1 MAKYI
6 TDENIR
12 LNIII
17 NGNSAQKELLDL
29 EKTTKTYKKA
39 NTELRAEKK
48 KLIAEGKK
56 ESEAFNNITK
66 EIKANNVVIKQ
77 NEARMAALQKEI
89 GVTGLTMSQLKQ
101 RATVLRLALNHAIP
115 GGEDEKRY
123 NAELKQIS
131 ARLTELKAKGKQ
143 TQLSLSGIADG
154 FNRYAALGASVVAT
168 TTGVVLGL
176 QKIIDYNGK
185 LADAQSDVQKTTG
198 QTKEEVDELTKSFG
212 MLETRTSRIDLL
224 KIAEEGGRI
233 GIAKDEIQDFVAVM
247 NKANVAL
254 GDSFTGGVEEVAS
267 KLGKLKLLF
276 KETKDISVDQAYES
290 IGSAINELGANGVA
304 TESNIAS
311 FATRLGSLSDSL
323 KPTIQD
329 ALGLGAAFEESGIQ
343 AEISGRAYSIFL
355 GEAAKNAP
363 KFAEVMGITTA
374 EVENLI
380 NTNPTEFFLQ
390 FSETLAETSK
400 GGVDTAQTLAKLGLS
415 ADGVKKIVGAAG
427 NNVDRFKELLDLS
440 NKSMIE
446 GTSLT
451 NEYNIKNTNLAATI
465 DKVKKRLMAA
475 FSSETV
481 ISGLSNLVVWIGD
494 LTGAV
499 TSVNEAYNE
508 ESKLTLQ
515 NALNYRRLASE
526 SQTLLNRYQNLTKE
540 GLVPTTEQ
548 KKELDIITLQLKDR
562 LGDSVISIDKETGSY
577 KLNSE
582 AVKEQIK
589 LKALM
594 ADEEAVTLISRRL
607 RAKEAIEAESLNAES
622 TKKEL
627 DLRREYFESTNAE
640 MLKTIRTTSGMTE
653 AGKLQL
659 LRSLDGYKELEIAK
673 QKDLAVNETLNT
685 QKQREIDLNNQLKV
699 LNITES
705 DADKLFQESVLPKE
719 GAEKY
724 VGNTRFIFQGG
735 KWVPQKDTVI
745 PPGDDDGDDD
755 DDDDDEKTN
764 KTKLTEQDLTDFI
777 EKQRADR
784 LLDGKEG
791 VEKELALIDEK
802 YNAEIEK
809 ANENHLSTTALE
821 KERDQEKKDLI
832 LLRQQEF
839 KDKLNEIEE
848 NDKLTAEEKEI
859 AQAELDFEKHT
870 NDLLL
875 LQLNKEEETALLLR
889 LEAAEKE
896 ALANINDK
904 YRQQDLKA
912 AENNRKKKV
921 ALQNQILDS
930 AVDVAGRETRIGQAL
945 LAIKGVMAAKET
957 LISLGVLKAKI
968 ATTTA
973 GATADIAAGTAKTAS
988 VGFPQNIPLLLGF
1001 AAQVVGII
1009 GAIKS
1014 ATSAVDS
1021 VTATGYEDGLY
1032 PVTRAQDGKQFNAK
1046 YGGNTKTG
1054 MVYEPTLFS
1063 TPKGNFLAGEKGANE
1078 PELIVDGAAFKQ
1090 INPDVKSSF
1099 MREIARVKGFEGGL
1113 YPTQTNTNLTPEATT
1128 VTLEGTNGSNTE
1140 IAMALNRASAIFEKL
1155 ESEGVIAYMSD
1166 DLRNMKKVQKGLDD
1180 YQTLLNKNKR

>member
-29 EKTTKTYKKA
+29 EKTTKSYKKA

-48 KLIAEGKK
+48 KLIADGKK
-56 ESEAFNNITK
+56 ESEAFKNLTK
-66 EIKANNVVIKQ
+66 EIRDNNVVIKQ
-77 NEARMAALQKEI
+77 NELRMSALQKEI
-89 GVTGLTMSQLKQ
+89 GITGLTMSQLKQ

-115 GGEDEKRY
+115 GGADEKRY

-131 ARLTELKAKGKQ
+131 ARLTELKTKGQQ
-143 TQLSLSGIADG
+143 TKLSLSGIADG

-212 MLETRTSRIDLL
+212 SLETRTSRIDLL

-254 GDSFTGGVEEVAS
+254 GDSFSGGVEQVAS

-276 KETKDISVDQAYES
+276 KETKDIGVEQAYSS

-304 TESNIAS
+304 TESNIAD
-311 FATRLGSLSDSL
+311 FATRLGSLSDDL

-329 ALGLGAAFEESGIQ
+329 ALGLGAAFEESGVQ
-343 AEISGRAYSIFL
+343 SEIAGRSYSIFL
-355 GEAAKNAP
+355 GEAAQRSD

-390 FSETLAETSK
+390 FSETLSETSES
-400 GGVDTAQTLAKLGLS
+400 GVDTAKTLDKLGLS
-415 ADGVKKIVGAAG
+415 ADGTRKIVGAAG
-427 NNVDRFKELLDLS
+427 NNVDRFRELLVLS

-446 GTSLT
+446 GTSLS
-451 NEYNIKNTNLAATI
+451 NEYNIKNTNLAATL
-465 DKVKKRLMAA
+465 DKVKKRLMGA
-475 FSSETV
+475 FSSEAVT
-481 ISGLSNLVVWIGD
+481 SGLNGLVTWIGK

-508 ESKLTLQ
+508 ESKQTVL
-515 NALNYRRLASE
+515 NAVNYRRLASE

-540 GLVPTTEQ
+540 GLVPTTAQ
-548 KKELDIITLQLKDR
+548 KKELDLITLQLKDR
-562 LGDSVISIDKETGSY
+562 LGDSVISIDQETGSY
-577 KLNSE
+577 QLNSA

-594 ADEEAVTLISRRL
+594 ADKEAVTLISRRL
-607 RAKEAIEAESLNAES
+607 RAKEAIETETLNAQS

-640 MLKTIRTTSGMTE
+640 ILKTIRTTSGMTE

-659 LRSLDGYKELEIAK
+659 LRSLDGYKELDVAK
-673 QKDLAVNETLNT
+673 QKDIVANETLNT
-685 QKQREIDLNNQLKV
+685 QKQREIDLTNQLKG
-699 LNITES
+699 LNVNETE
-705 DADKLFQESVLPKE
+705 ADKLFKETTESPKE

-745 PPGDDDGDDD
+745 PSGGNVSGSGSVDSGKT
-755 DDDDDEKTN
+755 DE
-764 KTKLTEQDLTDFI
+764 TKLTEQDLTDFI
-777 EKQRADR
+777 KKQREDR

-791 VEKELALIDEK
+791 IEKELALIDEK

-809 ANENHLSTTALE
+809 ANENHLSTTNLEAERELE
-821 KERDQEKKDLI
+821 KQELI

-848 NDKLTAEEKEI
+848 NDKLTAEEKEVE
-859 AQAELDFEKHT
+859 QAELDFEKHT
-870 NDLLL
+870 NNLLL

-889 LEAAEKE
+889 LEAAEKT
-896 ALANINDK
+896 ALENINDK
-904 YRQQDLKA
+904 YRKQDIKA
-912 AENNRKKKV
+912 AEATRKQKV
-921 ALQNQILDS
+921 ALQNKILDN
-930 AVDVAGRETRIGQAL
+930 AVDVAGRETRVGQAL
-945 LAIKGVMAAKET
+945 LAVKGILAAKET
-957 LISLGVLKAKI
+957 LISLGVLKAKV

-988 VGFPQNIPLLLGF
+988 AGFPQNIPLLIGF

-1009 GAIKS
+1009 AAIKS
-1014 ATSAVDS
+1014 ATSAANS

-1032 PVTRAQDGKQFNAK
+1032 PVTRAQDGKLFNAK

-1063 TPKGNFLAGEKGANE
+1063 TPKGNFLAGEKGRNE

-1099 MREIARVKGFEGGL
+1099 MREIARVKGFEAGL
-1113 YPTQTNTNLTPEATT
+1113 YPTQTSTNVTPEATT
-1128 VTLEGTNGSNTE
+1128 VTLEGANGSNTE

-1155 ESEGVIAYMSD
+1155 ENEGIIAYMSD

>member
-29 EKTTKTYKKA
+29 EKTTKTYKNA
-39 NTELRAEKK
+39 NKDLLAEKR

-56 ESEAFNNITK
+56 ESAAFKNITK

-77 NEARMAALQKEI
+77 NELRMSALQKEI

-115 GGEDEKRY
+115 DGADEKRY
-123 NAELKQIS
+123 NAELKAIN
-131 ARLTELKAKGKQ
+131 ARLTVLKAKGQQAK
-143 TQLSLSGIADG
+143 LSLSGIADG
-154 FNRYAALGASVVAT
+154 FNKYAALGASVIAT

-176 QKIIDYNGK
+176 QKMIDYNGK
-185 LADAQSDVQKTTG
+185 LADAQSNVQKTTG

-212 MLETRTSRIDLL
+212 MLETRTTRIDLL

-254 GDSFTGGVEEVAS
+254 GDSFTGGVEQVAS

-276 KETKDISVDQAYES
+276 KETKDIGVEQAYNS

-304 TESNIAS
+304 TESNIAE
-311 FATRLGSLSDSL
+311 FATRLGSLSDDL

-329 ALGLGAAFEESGIQ
+329 ALGLGAAFEESGVG
-343 AEISGRAYSIFL
+343 AEIAGRAYSIFL
-355 GEAAKNAP
+355 GEAAQRSD

-390 FSETLAETSK
+390 FSEKLSETSES
-400 GGVDTAQTLAKLGLS
+400 GVDTAKTLDKLGLS
-415 ADGVKKIVGAAG
+415 ADGTRKIVGAAG
-427 NNVDRFKELLDLS
+427 NNVDRFRELLVLS

-451 NEYNIKNTNLAATI
+451 NEYNIKNNNLAATL
-465 DKVKKRLMAA
+465 DKVKKRLIGT
-475 FSSETV
+475 FSSE
-481 ISGLSNLVVWIGD
+481 
-494 LTGAV
+494 AV
-499 TSVNEAYNE
+499 TSGLNNLVSWFGKLIGAVKDVNEAYDLESKATFESAQNNRKLAE
-508 ESKLTLQ
+508 ES
-515 NALNYRRLASE
+515 RG
-526 SQTLLNRYQNLTKE
+526 LLKQYKSLVKE
-540 GLVPTTEQ
+540 GVTPTADEIV
-548 KKELDIITLQLKDR
+548 ELDKITLQLKDR
-562 LGDSVISIDKETGSY
+562 LGESVMAIDSETGAF
-577 KLNSE
+577 KLNTK
-582 AVKEQIK
+582 AVEEQIR
-589 LKALM
+589 LKSIM
-594 ADEEAVTLISRRL
+594 ADEEAVTLISRKVRSKETQSDLEAELPALERQYLIRQKLAVEAQLQLKATDEYLDKNKKSRL
-607 RAKEAIEAESLNAES
+607 AAVANLEAVKASKEA
-622 TKKEL
+622 EL
-627 DLRREYFESTNAE
+627 DLA
-640 MLKTIRTTSGMTE
+640 KTKG
-653 AGKLQL
+653 A
-659 LRSLDGYKELEIAK
+659 IAK
-673 QKDLAVNETLNT
+673 ETLRQDELT
-685 QKQREIDLNNQLKV
+685 RQLRV
-699 LNITES
+699 INVTEK
-705 DADKLFQESVLPKE
+705 DEGNLFKPVDPTDNKPKE
-719 GAEKY
+719 GDEKY
-724 VGNTRFIFQGG
+724 IGTDLYTFTGG
-735 KWVPQKDTVI
+735 KWVKSKITTTGGS
-745 PPGDDDGDDD
+745 GDDG
-755 DDDDDEKTN
+755 KTN
-764 KTKLTEQDLTDFI
+764 KTKLTEQDITDFI
-777 EKQRADR
+777 RKQRADR

-791 VEKELALIDEK
+791 IEKELALIDEK

-809 ANENHLSTTALE
+809 ANENHLSTAALE
-821 KERDQEKKDLI
+821 SAREIEKQDLR

-889 LEAAEKE
+889 LEAAEKT

-904 YRQQDLKA
+904 YRKQELKA
-912 AENNRKKKV
+912 AEATRKQKV
-921 ALQNQILDS
+921 ALQNKILDN
-930 AVDVAGRETRIGQAL
+930 AVDVAGRETRVGQAL
-945 LAIKGVMAAKET
+945 LAVKGILAAKET
-957 LISLGVLKAKI
+957 LISLGVLKAKV

-988 VGFPQNIPLLLGF
+988 AGFPQNIPLLLGF

-1014 ATSAVDS
+1014 AASAANS

-1063 TPKGNFLAGEKGANE
+1063 TPKGNFLAGEKGRNE

-1113 YPTQTNTNLTPEATT
+1113 YPTQTSTNVTPEATT
-1128 VTLEGTNGSNTE
+1128 VTLQGTNGSNTE

-1155 ESEGVIAYMSD
+1155 ESEGIIAYMSD